1 MKRTASYVKRQH
13 LALLALFFALG
24 GTSFAA
30 TNVVLAANSVGAR
43 QVIDG
48 SLRTSDLSKA
58 ARTALKGNRG
68 LTGPAGRRGPAGA
81 PGAQGSQGPT
91 GATGVQGAQ
100 GSQGPPGA
108 TGAQGAQGVPGQPAS
123 NLFVAVDADGTLL
136 KNSGATELSRSSA
149 GIYRIGFGANIT
161 NCVYLATAGQDDASL
176 SEDYHIYTSRTGT
189 STVNVE
195 IFDANNDAADRPFS
209 LAVFC

>member
-30 TNVVLAANSVGAR
+30 TNVVLSANSVGTR

-48 SLRTSDLSKA
+48 SLRTSDLSRA

-100 GSQGPPGA
+100 GQTGA

-176 SEDYHIYTSRTGT
+176 SEDYHVYTSRTGT

-195 IFDANNDAADRPFS
+195 I
-209 LAVFC
+209 